1 MNFVHRLQIQQR
13 NLLLVVLL
21 AAVLPGAL
29 CAAPVHISVTT
40 LMGGQEYGAGI
51 SAGIGEQCFVI
62 APLHVVEI
70 AQSITVSDRKGNSAL
85 AKPLHSPDGV
95 DAILLKVEDNHKLK
109 CPEDWDDGIAGEDA
123 MYDVEFL
130 VSKKVKAG
138 GIQQR
143 RFFPG
148 DITSTTIT
156 VQPYSTGK
164 ANRLKE
170 GDSGSALYANNLP
183 LGMVVAVDTSTGE
196 GEAIK
201 QSQLHALFSN
211 HMLEPDAKRVLV
223 SPVTQGNQENPYA
236 TSAAAEFVEA
246 MTPWVAMQPS
256 PAMARAYLQSESRG
270 VEPTY
275 PENVDYVI
283 QTRIISNTSQQ
294 VANSNYDAKKTQTN
308 NVGEQLLNRVSG
320 KDFRYYLVTNV
331 DVEVTVIDPK
341 TQQRTSHVERS
352 EFKDPMTEDVNQRDL
367 SNDAVVRA
375 SVDAVHIA
383 MKKFGVP
390 IMDSSAAQIAEG
402 EGKKKRKKKKKKSDE
417 LLDALLGRSD
427 N

>member
-1 MNFVHRLQIQQR
+1 MIFVHRNRIQKR
-13 NLLLVVLL
+13 NSLLVVLL

-70 AQSITVSDRKGNSAL
+70 AQSITVSDRKGRSAL

-109 CPEDWDDGIAGEDA
+109 CPEDWDDGVAGEDA

-148 DITSTTIT
+148 NITSTTIT
-156 VQPYSTGK
+156 VQPFSSSK
-164 ANRLKE
+164 SDRLKE

-211 HMLEPDAKRVLV
+211 HMLEPDAKLVLV
-223 SPVTQGNQENPYA
+223 SPVTERNQENPYA
-236 TSAAAEFVEA
+236 TSAAAEFVDT
-246 MTPWVAMQPS
+246 MTPWVPMQSS
-256 PAMARAYLQSESRG
+256 PAMARTYLQSESRG
-270 VEPTY
+270 VAPSY

-283 QTRIISNTSQQ
+283 QARIIANTNQRI
-294 VANSNYDAKKTQTN
+294 ANSNYNAKKAQTN

-320 KDFRYYLVTNV
+320 KDFQYYLVSSV

-352 EFKDPMTEDVNQRDL
+352 EFRDPLTNDVNQLDL
-367 SNDAVVRA
+367 SKDAVVRA
-375 SVDAVHIA
+375 SVDAVHVA

-390 IMDSSAAQIAEG
+390 IVDSSAGQVADSA
-402 EGKKKRKKKKKKSDE
+402 GKKKKKKKKKKSDE
-417 LLDALLGRSD
+417 LLDALLGRSED
-427 N
+427 

>member
-1 MNFVHRLQIQQR
+1 MKLVRRIQMQLR
-13 NLLLVVLL
+13 NTVLAVLL
-21 AAVLPGAL
+21 AVVLPGAV
-29 CAAPVHISVTT
+29 CAAPMHISVTT

-70 AQSITVSDRKGNSAL
+70 AQNITVSDHKGNSAL
-85 AKPLHSPDGV
+85 AEPLHSPDGV

-164 ANRLKE
+164 ADRLKE

-211 HMLEPDAKRVLV
+211 HMLEADAKLVLV
-223 SPVTQGNQENPYA
+223 GPVTERNRENPYA
-236 TSAAAEFVEA
+236 TSAAAEFVET
-246 MTPWVAMQPS
+246 MTPWVAMQSS
-256 PAMARAYLQSESRG
+256 PALARTYLQSESRG
-270 VEPTY
+270 VAPSY

-283 QTRIISNTSQQ
+283 QTRIIANTSQR
-294 VANSNYDAKKTQTN
+294 VVNSNYDAKKAQTN

-320 KDFRYYLVTNV
+320 KDFRYYLVSNV
-331 DVEVTVIDPK
+331 DVEVTVVDPN
-341 TQQRTSHVERS
+341 TQQRTSHIERS
-352 EFKDPMTEDVNQRDL
+352 EFRDPMTEDVNQRDL

-375 SVDAVHIA
+375 SVEAVHTA

-402 EGKKKRKKKKKKSDE
+402 EGKKKKKKKKKKSDE
-417 LLDALLGRSD
+417 LLDALFGRSD
-427 N
+427 D

>member
-1 MNFVHRLQIQQR
+1 MNTDRRDRRQQL
-13 NLLLVVLL
+13 NSLLVGLL
-21 AAVLPGAL
+21 AAALPAAP

-70 AQSITVSDRKGNSAL
+70 AQSITISDRRGNSAL
-85 AKPLHSPDGV
+85 ATPIHAPDGV

-164 ANRLKE
+164 ADRLKE
-170 GDSGSALYANNLP
+170 GDSGSALYANNLL
-183 LGMVVAVDTSTGE
+183 LGMVVSVDTSTGE
-196 GEAIK
+196 GDAIK

-211 HMLEPDAKRVLV
+211 FMLEPDAKLALV
-223 SPVTQGNQENPYA
+223 SPVTQGHQENPYA
-236 TSAAAEFVEA
+236 TSAAAEFIET
-246 MTPWVAMQPS
+246 MTPWVAMQSS
-256 PAMARAYLQSESRG
+256 PAMVRAFVQSESRG
-270 VEPTY
+270 IAPTY

-283 QTRIISNTSQQ
+283 QTRIIANESQR
-294 VANSNYDAKKTQTN
+294 VANQNYDAKKAQTN
-308 NVGEQLLNRVSG
+308 NMAEQLLNQVTG
-320 KDFRYYLVTNV
+320 KDFQYYLVTNV
-331 DVEVTVIDPK
+331 DVEVTVIEPE

-352 EFKDPMTEDVNQRDL
+352 EFRDPLTENMNQRDL
-367 SNDAVVRA
+367 GNDAVVRA
-375 SVDAVHIA
+375 TVDAVHIA

-390 IMDSSAAQIAEG
+390 IMDSSAEQVAEG
-402 EGKKKRKKKKKKSDE
+402 EGKKKKKKKKKKSDK
-417 LLDALLGRSD
+417 LLDALLGRSED
-427 N
+427 